1 MTRKTAERIALDQKA
16 LDVLD
21 GSDFYFL
28 NEGDIARELDTHPTN
43 VARARAL
50 GYVSPAL
57 LWALVDADY
66 LDRTE
71 VSEVLT
77 VEVHPCKCGE
87 VHTKKG
93 CTYNRK
99 RRRVRFAADV
109 SPERRDK
116 LRAGARHLGK
126 TNGDYIELLHMFWQQ
141 NAPKEWL
148 ADAGAEVEPLPAPPE
163 SPQ

>member
-21 GSDFYFL
+21 GANFYFL
-28 NEGDIARELDTHPTN
+28 NDGDIARELDTHPTN

-57 LWALVDADY
+57 LWALVDAGY
-66 LDRTE
+66 LDRAE

-87 VHTKKG
+87 VHLKT
-93 CTYNRK
+93 CPYNRK
-99 RRRVRFAADV
+99 GRKKRTRWAPDCTPEQLAAIIA
-109 SPERRDK
+109 ERDR
-116 LRAGARHLGK
+116 LGV
-126 TNGDYIELLHMFWQQ
+126 TNSEMLKALLIAYFLV
-141 NAPKEWL
+141 P
-148 ADAGAEVEPLPAPPE
+148 DD
-163 SPQ
+163 